1 MDSRT
6 LTSLPRYMLYCA
18 LVTSLTSF
26 SIGYVIGAPNIPESA
41 IRGKDGECGAH
52 PYTIQ
57 GGFPNCFEFSDIT
70 WGFAVGAFCL
80 GACGGGLVGGS
91 IQNKLGRIKTMFL
104 SNMVFILG
112 SLILGFTFHQA
123 QFIVGRIVIGLAC
136 GLGGV
141 VAPTYLGEI
150 STIEARGT
158 LGTFHQL
165 FLVMGVVV
173 STLIGLVWN
182 VPPGWRITMALN
194 GVPAL
199 IQCFMLPTLIESP
212 RYLVSKRLLQEA
224 QRSLQR
230 LRGPEKEVDI
240 LPEFKGIMT
249 VKNELTIISAP
260 EHSDTSAPPTSNHQQ
275 PYGIMDLFR
284 SECRGLALLGIMV
297 HFFQQ
302 ASGINGLTY
311 YSTSFLATVFGSN
324 NSKFITVGVFCCS
337 LTFTVVSLHMVRRFN
352 RKTLMVTSLGG
363 LSFSSILLVIGSY
376 ASINILVVVAVFLYI
391 ASFAF
396 ALGSIPWLLLSELV
410 PTYALSPASS
420 VATGVNWGTNFI
432 VGLVFPSMTKALGSA
447 TFIVFAAT
455 NLAGALFVWYFV
467 PETRGRTV
475 DAVMAEKGVRPRS

>member
-1 MDSRT
+1 
-6 LTSLPRYMLYCA
+6 
-18 LVTSLTSF
+18 
-26 SIGYVIGAPNIPESA
+26 
-41 IRGKDGECGAH
+41 
-52 PYTIQ
+52 
-57 GGFPNCFEFSDIT
+57 
-70 WGFAVGAFCL
+70 
-80 GACGGGLVGGS
+80 
-91 IQNKLGRIKTMFL
+91 
-104 SNMVFILG
+104 
-112 SLILGFTFHQA
+112 
-123 QFIVGRIVIGLAC
+123 
-136 GLGGV
+136 
-141 VAPTYLGEI
+141 
-150 STIEARGT
+150 
-158 LGTFHQL
+158 
-165 FLVMGVVV
+165 
-173 STLIGLVWN
+173 
-182 VPPGWRITMALN
+182 MALN

-240 LPEFKGIMT
+240 LPEFKGIVHLILGSQGSEEKKVAQNPDLEIDLLPTDEKSVVPSVQRGDSEMT